1 MSRFKRIIMI
11 TLLSVVILSCSS
23 SKNIAYFQNTIA
35 NSEVQ
40 KFEPV
45 LQPDDV
51 LNIVISS
58 ENPEI
63 AAPYNL
69 KTVVFQGNTE
79 NSVAQERLQTY
90 LIDQEG
96 FIELPMIGKVK
107 LAGLSR
113 TAAVN
118 EIKKVLT
125 EHIKDPIVNLRIVN
139 FKVSIL
145 GEVVKPGMYTIQS
158 ERVTLVE
165 ALALAGDLTIYG
177 KRTDILLI
185 REKEGVKTMQR
196 IDITKSDFINSPY
209 YYLTQNDVVYIEPNK
224 TRVNSSVI
232 GPNIAV
238 GISALSLVVTILALT
253 IK

>member
-1 MSRFKRIIMI
+1 MNTFKRIAILG
-11 TLLSVVILSCSS
+11 LLSVVFFSCSS
-23 SKNIAYFQNTIA
+23 SKHIAYFQNTIA
-35 NSEVQ
+35 NAEAQ
-40 KFEPV
+40 KFEPI

-69 KTVVFQGNTE
+69 KTVIFQGNTE
-79 NSVAQERLQTY
+79 SGLAQERLQTY

-96 FIELPMIGKVK
+96 FIEMPMIGKVK
-107 LAGLSR
+107 LAGLYR

-118 EIKKVLT
+118 EIKKVLA

-139 FKVSIL
+139 FKVSVL
-145 GEVVKPGMYTIQS
+145 GEVAKPGVYTLPS
-158 ERVTLVE
+158 ERITLIE

-177 KRTDILLI
+177 KRNDILLL
-185 REKEGVKTMQR
+185 REKEGIKTMQR
-196 IDITKSDFINSPY
+196 IDITQSNFINSPY
-209 YYLTQNDVVYIEPNK
+209 YYLSQNDVVYIEPNK

>member
-1 MSRFKRIIMI
+1 MSGFKRIIMI
-11 TLLSVVILSCSS
+11 ALLLVVILSCSS

>member
-45 LQPDDV
+45 LQPDDI

-232 GPNIAV
+232 GPNIVV

>member
-45 LQPDDV
+45 LQSDDV

>member
-1 MSRFKRIIMI
+1 MNAFKRIIMI
-11 TLLSVVILSCSS
+11 VLLSVVILSCSS

-35 NSEVQ
+35 NSEAQ

-51 LNIVISS
+51 LNIIISS

-69 KTVVFQGNTE
+69 KTVVFQGNLE
-79 NSVAQERLQTY
+79 NNVAQERLQTY

-107 LAGLSR
+107 LAGLTR
-113 TAAVN
+113 TSAVN

-125 EHIKDPIVNLRIVN
+125 EHIKDPIINLRIVN

-145 GEVVKPGMYTIQS
+145 GEVVKPGVYAIQS
-158 ERVTLVE
+158 ERVTLIE

-177 KRTDILLI
+177 KRNDILLI